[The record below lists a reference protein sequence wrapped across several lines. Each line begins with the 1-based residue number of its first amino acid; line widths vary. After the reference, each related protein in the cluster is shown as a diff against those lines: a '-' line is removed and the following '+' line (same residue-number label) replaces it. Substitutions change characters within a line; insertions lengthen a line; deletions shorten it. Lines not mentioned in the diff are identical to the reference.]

1 MASRDLVGYD
11 FIAAGLGLATTKA
24 AREYRHRH
32 KDYPKP
38 VNPGQRSPLFRR
50 VDADRYIAAH
60 RKPGAAENPVPAP
73 IKIDLS
79 KLVDFS
85 YFAEGLQISL
95 KTAYKY
101 GTPTSERYIT
111 GFPEPVTPAGVRT
124 PLFNKLEADV
134 FIAGRRAA
142 AENQKGRVRA
152 AAIGDTARAAAQEV
166 RRLLG
171 RDVDLE
177 DRKQLQEV
185 LFGELRLPSTPSTS
199 RGPSVATAE
208 LVKLQETNPHPVLH
222 QILVY
227 RGAVPA
233 EAEQLPASS
242 TTKEAS

>member
-1 MASRDLVGYD
+1 MASHDLVGYD
-11 FIAAGLGLATTKA
+11 YIAAGLGLKDAQQ
-24 AREYRHRH
+24 ARVYRHRH
-32 KDYPKP
+32 TDYPTP

-50 VDADRYIAAH
+50 VDADRYIDAH
-60 RKPGAAENPVPAP
+60 RRPGAAEIPAP
-73 IKIDLS
+73 EPIKVDLS

-101 GTPTSERYIT
+101 GSPTSGQYIA

-142 AENQKGRVRA
+142 AANQKGRVRA

-166 RRLLG
+166 SGLLG
-171 RDVDLE
+171 REVNLE
-177 DRKQLQEV
+177 DRKQLQSI
-185 LFGELRLPSTPSTS
+185 LFDELGLPSTSTTS
-199 RGPSVATAE
+199 RGPSVSTAE
-208 LVKLQETNPHPVLH
+208 LMKLQETNPHPVLH
-222 QILVY
+222 QVLVY

-233 EAEQLPASS
+233 EEQ
-242 TTKEAS
+242 

>member
-11 FIAAGLGLATTKA
+11 YIAAGLGLKGSQQ

-38 VNPGQRSPLFRR
+38 VNPGHRSPLFRR
-50 VDADRYIAAH
+50 VDADRYIDAH
-60 RKPGAAENPVPAP
+60 RKPGAPENLTPEP
-73 IKIDLS
+73 IKIDLT

-85 YFAEGLQISL
+85 YLAEGLQISL

-101 GTPTSERYIT
+101 GTPTSEQYLP
-111 GFPEPVTPAGVRT
+111 GFPDPVTPAGVRT

-152 AAIGDTARAAAQEV
+152 AAIGDTARTAAQQV
-166 RRLLG
+166 YRLLG
-171 RDVDLE
+171 REVSLE

-185 LFGELRLPSTPSTS
+185 LFGELGLPLTPTTS

-222 QILVY
+222 QVLVY
-227 RGAVPA
+227 RGVIPA
-233 EAEQLPASS
+233 EEQ
-242 TTKEAS
+242 

>member
-11 FIAAGLGLATTKA
+11 YIAAGLGLKGSQQ

-32 KDYPKP
+32 DDYPKP

-50 VDADRYIAAH
+50 VDADRYIDAH
-60 RKPGAAENPVPAP
+60 RKAGAPENPTPEP
-73 IKIDLS
+73 IKIDLT

-85 YFAEGLQISL
+85 YFADALQISL

-101 GTPTSERYIT
+101 GTPTSGQYIH

-152 AAIGDTARAAAQEV
+152 AAIGTTALAAAQEIY
-166 RRLLG
+166 RLLD
-171 RDVDLE
+171 REVNLE
-177 DRKQLQEV
+177 DRGQLQEV
-185 LFGELRLPSTPSTS
+185 LFEDLGLPSTSSTS
-199 RGPSVATAE
+199 RGPSVATAA

-222 QILVY
+222 QLLVY
-227 RGAVPA
+227 RGAIAPEV
-233 EAEQLPASS
+233 E
-242 TTKEAS
+242 

>member
-11 FIAAGLGLATTKA
+11 YIAAGLGLKGSQQ

-32 KDYPKP
+32 DDYPKP

-50 VDADRYIAAH
+50 VDADRYIDAH
-60 RKPGAAENPVPAP
+60 RKAGVPENPTPEP
-73 IKIDLS
+73 IKIDLT

-85 YFAEGLQISL
+85 YFADALQISL

-101 GTPTSERYIT
+101 GTPTSGQYIH

-152 AAIGDTARAAAQEV
+152 AAIGTTALAAAQEIY
-166 RRLLG
+166 RLLG
-171 RDVDLE
+171 REVNLE
-177 DRKQLQEV
+177 DRGQLQEV
-185 LFGELRLPSTPSTS
+185 LFEDLGLPSTSSTS
-199 RGPSVATAE
+199 RGPSVATAA
-208 LVKLQETNPHPVLH
+208 LAKLQETNPHPVLH
-222 QILVY
+222 HLLVY
-227 RGAVPA
+227 RGAIAPEV
-233 EAEQLPASS
+233 E
-242 TTKEAS
+242 

>member
-1 MASRDLVGYD
+1 MANRDLVGYD
-11 FIAAGLGLATTKA
+11 YIAAGLGLATTKA

-32 KDYPKP
+32 EDYPKP
-38 VNPGQRSPLFRR
+38 ANPGQRSPLFRR
-50 VDADRYIAAH
+50 VDADRYIDAH
-60 RKPGAAENPVPAP
+60 RKPGAAENPTPEP
-73 IKIDLS
+73 IKLDLS

-85 YFAEGLQISL
+85 YLADSLQISL

-101 GTPTSERYIT
+101 GTPTSGQYIP

-134 FIAGRRAA
+134 FVAGRRAA

-152 AAIGDTARAAAQEV
+152 AAIGDTARTAAQEV
-166 RRLLG
+166 YRLLG
-171 RDVDLE
+171 REVSLE

-185 LFGELRLPSTPSTS
+185 LFGELGLPSTPTTS

-222 QILVY
+222 QVLIY
-227 RGAVPA
+227 RGAIPS
-233 EAEQLPASS
+233 EEQPPP
-242 TTKEAS
+242 TKETA

>member
-11 FIAAGLGLATTKA
+11 YIAAGLGLKGAQQ

-32 KDYPKP
+32 DDYPKP

-50 VDADRYIAAH
+50 VDADRYIDAH
-60 RKPGAAENPVPAP
+60 RKAGAPENPTPEP
-73 IKIDLS
+73 IKIDLT

-85 YFAEGLQISL
+85 YFANALQISL

-101 GTPTSERYIT
+101 GTPTSGQYIH

-152 AAIGDTARAAAQEV
+152 AAIGTTALAAAQEIY
-166 RRLLG
+166 RLLG
-171 RDVDLE
+171 REVNLE
-177 DRKQLQEV
+177 DRGQLQEV
-185 LFGELRLPSTPSTS
+185 LFGDLGLPSTSTTS
-199 RGPSVATAE
+199 RGPSVATAA

-222 QILVY
+222 HLLVY
-227 RGAVPA
+227 RGAITPEV
-233 EAEQLPASS
+233 E
-242 TTKEAS
+242 

>member
-11 FIAAGLGLATTKA
+11 YIAAGLGLKGAQQ

-32 KDYPKP
+32 DDYPKP

-50 VDADRYIAAH
+50 VDADRYIDAH
-60 RKPGAAENPVPAP
+60 RKAGAPKNPTPEP
-73 IKIDLS
+73 IKIDLT

-85 YFAEGLQISL
+85 YFANALQISL

-101 GTPTSERYIT
+101 GTPTSGQYIH

-152 AAIGDTARAAAQEV
+152 TAIGNTALAAAEEIS
-166 RRLLG
+166 RLLG
-171 RDVDLE
+171 REVDLE
-177 DRKQLQEV
+177 DRAQLQQV
-185 LFGELRLPSTPSTS
+185 LFRELGLPETLPTS

-208 LVKLQETNPHPVLH
+208 LVKLQTTNPHPVLH
-222 QILVY
+222 QVLVY
-227 RGAVPA
+227 RGAVVPG
-233 EAEQLPASS
+233 EQ
-242 TTKEAS
+242 